1 MPFAT
6 FSLEV
11 DASVETLWAVLVD
24 KVENPT
30 AYTKS
35 VESFEILERDG
46 DTLVRRMVTVAGEVT
61 ERIRIDHEALRVDSQ
76 FVDHFRYR
84 GAMVKKIVRPQT
96 EGEKPALTYTL
107 DWERCDGKPDDEN
120 LIPVAMAGVKHTKE
134 IAEQRERA

>member
-30 AYTKS
+30 AYTPS
-35 VESFEILERDG
+35 VDSFEIVEREG
-46 DTLVRRMVTVAGEVT
+46 DSLVRRMVTAAGEVT
-61 ERIRIDHEALRVDSQ
+61 ERIRVDHEALRVDSQ
-76 FVDHFRYR
+76 FVDHFMYR
-84 GAMVKKIVRPQT
+84 GVTVKKIVRPEA

-107 DWERCDGKPDDEN
+107 DWERCDGQPDEGD
-120 LIPVAMAGVKHTKE
+120 LTPVAMAGVKHTKQ
-134 IAEQRERA
+134 IAEQRGRA